1 MSVMHPFNQ
10 VKVKRVFSSNCSGV
24 IQPSASLSNI
34 LCVNV
39 GASKIFSFDK
49 GKTQVLC
56 YPHKKKDKI
65 VFGCFTDEVD
75 ELLV

>member
-1 MSVMHPFNQ
+1 MHPINQ

-39 GASKIFSFDK
+39 DGSKIFSFDK
-49 GKTQVLC
+49 GEAQALC
-56 YPHKKKDKI
+56 CPHKRKEGI